1 MRPVE
6 LRELLLITITVRPI
20 VDLGGGR
27 RYVAFD
33 GGTFEGRDGL
43 AGTVLEGGVDWQR
56 VRPDGV
62 LEIDAH
68 YTLQTETNEAIEVVS
83 QGVRKAS
90 ASVTARLTQG
100 DQVDPGEYYFRTLVR
115 LSTAAPRLNWLND
128 LIAVSTGDRPHPRAR
143 GLVSAASRGPRGAVI
158 GAGIGG
164 LATALSLHEVGVQVD
179 VFDSS
184 PELRPLG
191 VGINLL
197 PHAVRELD
205 ALGLL
210 DALLSLG
217 VAPSALVYCT
227 KRGQEIWR
235 EPRGVAAGYPWPQL
249 SVHRGMLQEVLRR
262 AVVERLGADAL
273 HLGRRLV
280 RVSGSD
286 ERPLAEFADGE
297 VEADF
302 IVAADGIHSAVR
314 AQRYPEE
321 GHFLWNG
328 SLLWRGIA
336 EVEPVLDGRSMIWAG
351 HPEQKFVGYP
361 IADLPG
367 GRQRFNFIAE
377 LKRPDSDLG
386 RAEDWNRQGS
396 LDDFLPQ
403 FKEWDFGWLDV
414 PAIVEAAPET
424 FLFPMVD
431 REPIPR
437 WTFGRTTLLGDA
449 AHPMYPIGSNG
460 ASQAILDARVLA
472 GCIRRHDGTLSAAL
486 HHYEETRRPA
496 TAAIV
501 RANRGFGPELPMKLV
516 EERVPDGFADIADV
530 ITTEEIA
537 EVTEKYRTTAG
548 FSLAALQRRTS
559 FIDDPYPL

>member
-1 MRPVE
+1 VNAA
-6 LRELLLITITVRPI
+6 
-20 VDLGGGR
+20 GS
-27 RYVAFD
+27 
-33 GGTFEGRDGL
+33 GL
-43 AGTVLEGGVDWQR
+43 HGV
-56 VRPDGV
+56 
-62 LEIDAH
+62 
-68 YTLQTETNEAIEVVS
+68 VV
-83 QGVRKAS
+83 
-90 ASVTARLTQG
+90 
-100 DQVDPGEYYFRTLVR
+100 
-115 LSTAAPRLNWLND
+115 
-128 LIAVSTGDRPHPRAR
+128 
-143 GLVSAASRGPRGAVI
+143 

-164 LATALSLHEVGVQVD
+164 LATALSLAEVGVQVD
-179 VFDSS
+179 VFDST

-197 PHAVRELD
+197 PHAVRELH

-210 DALLSLG
+210 DELHAHAI
-217 VAPSALVYCT
+217 APSVLVYCT

-235 EPRGVAAGYPWPQL
+235 EPRGIAAGYPWPQL
-249 SVHRGMLQEVLRR
+249 SIHRGILQEVLRG
-262 AVVERLGADAL
+262 AVIERLGADAL

-280 RVSGSD
+280 RVAGSHD
-286 ERPLAEFADGE
+286 TPVAEFDDGV
-297 VEADF
+297 VEADLL
-302 IVAADGIHSAVR
+302 VAADGIHSAAR
-314 AQRYPEE
+314 AQQYPDE
-321 GHFLWNG
+321 GSFLWNG

-377 LKRPDSDLG
+377 LRRPGSDLA
-386 RAEDWNRQGS
+386 RAEDWNRPGA

-414 PAIVEAAPET
+414 PRIVEAAPET

-431 REPIPR
+431 REPLPR

-472 GCIRRHDGTLSAAL
+472 GCIRRHGDDIDEAL
-486 HHYEETRRPA
+486 RRYEETRRPA

-501 RANRGFGPELPMKLV
+501 QANRGLGPELPMQLV
-516 EERVPDGFADIADV
+516 EERAPDGFADVADV
-530 ITTEEIA
+530 ITPEEIA
-537 EVTEKYRTTAG
+537 EVTERYRATAG
-548 FSLAALQRRTS
+548 FSLSALQRGVS
-559 FIDDPYPL
+559 LVEEPYPI